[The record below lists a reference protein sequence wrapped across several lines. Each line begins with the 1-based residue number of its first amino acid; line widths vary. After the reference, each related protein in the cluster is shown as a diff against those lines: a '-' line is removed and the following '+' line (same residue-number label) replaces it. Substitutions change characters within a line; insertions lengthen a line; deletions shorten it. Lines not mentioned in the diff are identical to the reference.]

1 MNKFITT
8 LILVL
13 STLNLL
19 YAQDSYVKFLKDTE
33 IKSHN
38 ITCLKGEIFAS
49 RNTSVQ
55 DKINVLLGADS
66 ISGYNAKS
74 PSIEIIQQPSVN
86 YSSRKDEFVKAKKGG
101 DIYINVTSIGNDS
114 DTILFVSEKGEQT
127 ILATRKDTTL
137 KQAKCGKSFRLIVPN
152 SPTIFYSATTLT
164 EFVEKPLDFD
174 LDGIA
179 DLNDKC
185 PDKAGVTS
193 DDPEKNGCPQEV
205 EKTFFASLGWWHYL
219 LFILILGG
227 IGFSIWWFIFRK
239 KPIVNKSP
247 LKTKYSGGSLNN
259 FAKDCSLSL
268 SELIKLNKDIIPKNY
283 DTMADF
289 DRKECQKKLKKI
301 GYLTTGYSKS
311 DEVEVTGSS
320 DFGQLRIDET
330 SQKESVF
337 VAEQRENTNQFNTN
351 SDYAISQQ
359 IQNLETKLV
368 QEIRNAGSRNND
380 NSNELNKLN
389 REISDLKIDK
399 NKLESEK
406 RNLDSVINQ
415 LRNEKDNSERSID
428 SIREEKNQ
436 KITELNK
443 LQDKVI
449 TVDFLTAYSDGVLA
463 YLKLCNEVSSD
474 AFDYFNRISQQNLHD
489 AFAAGHLLMTFQNSV
504 NAIPVGNWMQIA
516 QDIKDTGATTNK
528 KLIRSF
534 SQIQNEEER
543 KREFQRLLYSE
554 VLVKYSSSILILA
567 EAFRNLGRFQ
577 VSSEL
582 VNDAQ
587 NTFSK
592 HVLELVSKVKAT
604 GLENKYVALFKNFED
619 FLGQAELVDREK
631 SFAYKGITGLEKG
644 AIVEIVS
651 YGVKTNFEETKTLI
665 ILA

>member
-1 MNKFITT
+1 MNKFFTT

-13 STLNLL
+13 STLSLL
-19 YAQDSYVKFLKDTE
+19 HAQDGYVKFKKDTE
-33 IKSHN
+33 LSGKKFF
-38 ITCLKGEIFAS
+38 KGEIYAISKETKDAKPYYFIVGS
-49 RNTSVQ
+49 ETFNVGQSVEKMQ
-55 DKINVLLGADS
+55 TPPEDKAALKDNFIKS
-66 ISGYNAKS
+66 KSGGLVHIDVS
-74 PSIEIIQQPSVN
+74 TVN
-86 YSSRKDEFVKAKKGG
+86 S
-101 DIYINVTSIGNDS
+101 GND
-114 DTILFVSEKGEQT
+114 TIWFVSEKNERTPLFNERTIDKDQT
-127 ILATRKDTTL
+127 KI
-137 KQAKCGKSFRLIVPN
+137 GKAYRLIIPN
-152 SPTIFYSATTLT
+152 APTIYYSFDSLT
-164 EFVEKPLDFD
+164 KIEEPKKVEESDSD
-174 LDGIA
+174 NDGIL
-179 DLNDKC
+179 DSKDNC
-185 PDKAGVTS
+185 PDEYGVA
-193 DDPEKNGCPQEV
+193 ENHGCP
-205 EKTFFASLGWWHYL
+205 KKGFFASLAWWYYL
-219 LFILILGG
+219 LFILLLGG
-227 IGFSIWWFIFRK
+227 IGFAIWKFFFK
-239 KPIVNKSP
+239 KEPVINKSP
-247 LKTKYSGGSLNN
+247 KTVKYSGGSLND
-259 FAKDCSLSL
+259 FARENDISLYD
-268 SELIKLNKDIIPKNY
+268 LIKLNKDTIPKNFNSMS
-283 DTMADF
+283 DQ
-289 DRKECQKKLKKI
+289 QKKDWKKKNKKGVYLKI
-301 GYLTTGYSKS
+301 GYSELSEQ
-311 DEVEVTGSS
+311 EVLGNS
-320 DFGQLRIDET
+320 DFGQLRRDET
-330 SQKESVF
+330 SQKENVF
-337 VAEQRENTNQFNTN
+337 VAEQRETTNQFNTN
-351 SDYAISQQ
+351 SDYATAQQ
-359 IQNLETKLV
+359 IRNLETKLTL
-368 QEIRNAGSRNND
+368 EIRNVGSRGND
-380 NSNELNKLN
+380 NSNEVNKLN
-389 REISDLKIDK
+389 REISDLKNDK

-406 RNLDSVINQ
+406 RNLDSTINQ
-415 LRNEKDNSERSID
+415 LRSEKDNSERSID

-436 KITELNK
+436 KNSELNK

-543 KREFQRLLYSE
+543 KREFQRLLFSE

-577 VSSEL
+577 ASSEL